1 MTESLGPDGSTVL
14 VRTEN
19 VWRSPVSPLC
29 YVDVPTYNPCG
40 LPLPRTP
47 NVIPIKI
54 ETKMTLVDV
63 NRVSMTSSVD
73 PLTEQ
78 PAFDRYNNPIDVY
91 EYDFGNG
98 QIGAFIRRTHRSYAD
113 VPGSR
118 ILAVPSEPD
127 LGRYPGP
134 EQKKSLTQFE
144 YDNYSDSELVDRP
157 NASGHDAANF
167 GPTFTA
173 RGNLTKVTSY
183 SNAQNQ
189 TGPVSVKS
197 QYDILGT

>member
-1 MTESLGPDGSTVL
+1 MAGQRAATRFCNVISTVL

-63 NRVSMTSSVD
+63 NLVSMTSSVD

-118 ILAVPSEPD
+118 ILAVPSGTWISDDIE
-127 LGRYPGP
+127 G
-134 EQKKSLTQFE
+134 QNKKSLTQ
-144 YDNYSDSELVDRP
+144 YRQI
-157 NASGHDAANF
+157 SGWLSFSLYESTTNEPLQ
-167 GPTFTA
+167 GPTLQIVD
-173 RGNLTKVTSY
+173 NV
-183 SNAQNQ
+183 
-189 TGPVSVKS
+189 VKTVLRV
-197 QYDILGT
+197 QP